1 MVLIVILIAISRL
14 VALLARPDDGR
25 LEIFAQKHDMP
36 AYLMIL
42 SYALYINQMDFSE
55 LKL

>member
-1 MVLIVILIAISRL
+1 MVLIVVLIAISRL
-14 VALLARPDDGR
+14 VALLAQPDDGR